1 MNNVLILLDNPD
13 DWKPYCETKSILTV
27 SDYLKN
33 KPVEKDRKLVINL
46 SNDYS
51 YNSEGYYCSLLA
63 QTRGQRVIPDVDI
76 INKLETGTGIRMDRS
91 LQALCY
97 QWIQKNGIKSDIW
110 YLNIYFGKCREKGLE
125 RVARFIFEN
134 YPCPLL
140 RVALN
145 THPKNQ
151 IESIQFLPLN
161 RLDDEEQDFFANT
174 LDNFNKK
181 IWRAPKSAKA
191 PRYSLAL
198 SIIRC
203 TNKVYL
209 KELFE
214 KEKIPAPKSTLIFQ
228 SNENSFEQISEQVG
242 APFILKIPDGSY
254 SIGMKKVS
262 NEEELKTSLELLFE
276 KSAILL
282 AQAFT
287 PTEFDW
293 RVGLLNGVPLY
304 ACKYY
309 LLPL

>member
-1 MNNVLILLDNPD
+1 M
-13 DWKPYCETKSILTV
+13 
-27 SDYLKN
+27 
-33 KPVEKDRKLVINL
+33 
-46 SNDYS
+46 
-51 YNSEGYYCSLLA
+51 
-63 QTRGQRVIPDVDI
+63 IPDVDI

-191 PRYSLAL
+191 PRYSLAVL
-198 SIIRC
+198 IDP
-203 TNKVYL
+203 
-209 KELFE
+209 
-214 KEKIPAPKSTLIFQ
+214 KEKFPP
-228 SNENSFEQISEQVG
+228 SNKGALHKLSEV
-242 APFILKIPDGSY
+242 A
-254 SIGMKKVS
+254 KKMNIHV
-262 NEEELKTSLELLFE
+262 EMITEDDAMRLL
-276 KSAILL
+276 
-282 AQAFT
+282 
-287 PTEFDW
+287 EFDA
-293 RVGLLNGVPLY
+293 LLSGTTDI
-304 ACKYY
+304 A
-309 LLPL
+309 